1 MATNLWVGLTS
12 SDLSTQNWVALS
24 DKRQVLFV
32 FRYTYFFLQIIKRT
46 FYLLIAFLI
55 YRSKNS
61 TTIFWESKK
70 TLLVSTEMLWA
81 STKTLLVSTE
91 MLWASTKTLLVS
103 TEMLWESTEM
113 LWESTEMLWE
123 SKKEFWTQNY
133 KLWTQKHRIAKK
145 KRGLKILLAFAFK
158 KHNSL

>member
-70 TLLVSTEMLWA
+70 TLLVSTEMLWE
-81 STKTLLVSTE
+81 STKTLLVSTEMLWETTEMLLVSTEMLWESTETLWESTE

-103 TEMLWESTEM
+103 TEMLWES
-113 LWESTEMLWE
+113 
-123 SKKEFWTQNY
+123 KKEFRTQN
-133 KLWTQKHRIAKK
+133 
-145 KRGLKILLAFAFK
+145 
-158 KHNSL
+158 